1 MKKMYIFILLIFF
14 FIGGAL
20 LGKYF
25 TTTPS
30 KALYITHLLEGETTI
45 EQIHLLDTDKTRG
58 NLIDEYIFGLI
69 NSEKKLNIT
78 LPDEEPQ
85 YLLKLSSATEETIS
99 APTRRISYFFEKQ
112 YLKCGTNSRTP
123 PYPYSSSRSFVR
135 WECTMTLLIRSEY
148 IFLKRRFKSALSSTF
163 CAIAS

>member
-30 KALYITHLLEGETTI
+30 KALYITHLVEGETTI

-85 YLLKLSSATEETIS
+85 YLLKLSSAD
-99 APTRRISYFFEKQ
+99 
-112 YLKCGTNSRTP
+112 NSI
-123 PYPYSSSRSFVR
+123 
-135 WECTMTLLIRSEY
+135 WWLEHY
-148 IFLKRRFKSALSSTF
+148 IWFNEDYAI
-163 CAIAS
+163 IASKTNDSFQTGTLFSKNSSLYSTLTKLYNR